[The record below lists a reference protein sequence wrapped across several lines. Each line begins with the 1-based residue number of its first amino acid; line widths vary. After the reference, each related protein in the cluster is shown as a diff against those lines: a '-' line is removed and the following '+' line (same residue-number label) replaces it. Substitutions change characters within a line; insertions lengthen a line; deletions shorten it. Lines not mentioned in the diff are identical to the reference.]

1 MTIFLSVDL
10 GIKTGLACWTSNGR
24 LLWYRSQ
31 NYGSVKRLKGAI
43 GSILGQFDEP
53 GVLVLEGGGR
63 ISELWIT
70 MAVRTGWTIET
81 LHAEE
86 WRRNLINQSEWQFCT
101 DLKKLSISYAT
112 LACQW
117 GSQPVAGILNH
128 NTAEAILA
136 GLWILIKNGLSTRP
150 PWPLP
155 VFIGQNKDF

>member
-1 MTIFLSVDL
+1 MTVLLSVDL
-10 GIKTGLACWTSNGR
+10 GVKTGLACWTSNGK

-31 NYGSVKRLKGAI
+31 NYGSTERLKRAI
-43 GSILGQFDEP
+43 RSILGQFNEP

-70 MAVRTGWTIET
+70 IAVRTGWLIET

-86 WRRNLINQSEWQFCT
+86 WRLNLINQSEWQYCR
-101 DLKKLSISYAT
+101 DLKGLSIAYAT
-112 LACQW
+112 IACHW

-136 GLWILIKNGLSTRP
+136 GLWILIKSGFITNP
-150 PWPLP
+150 PWSLP
-155 VFIGQNKDF
+155 VYRSK